1 MMIKGNQSRRAGP
14 RLHLVSGQV
23 VVYLVSV
30 DLDYEFETDVVK
42 KKKEEKFG
50 SKKD

>member
-14 RLHLVSGQV
+14 RLHLVSGWV
-23 VVYLVSV
+23 AVYLVSV
-30 DLDYEFETDVVK
+30 DLDYELETDVVK
-42 KKKEEKFG
+42 KEKEENIG